1 MPKNAKKTEEN
12 IKAAQERLAK
22 LQEQQRKCNEL
33 RKQGHLGSDL
43 AIMRRLE
50 EEKKE
55 KERKEAQAKHEQEEQ
70 EARAKHEKDTHEA
83 RKFVDEALKGPHAQK
98 IENFLGKNARG
109 DAIKI
114 AEITRN
120 YLKTQGLIT

>member
-22 LQEQQRKCNEL
+22 LQEQQRQCNEL
-33 RKQGHLGSDL
+33 RKRGYLGSDL
-43 AIMRRLE
+43 AILRQLE
-50 EEKKE
+50 DEKNE
-55 KERKEAQAKHEQEEQ
+55 KARKEAQAQHD
-70 EARAKHEKDTHEA
+70 KDTHEA

-98 IENFLGKNARG
+98 IEKFLGKNARG
-109 DAIKI
+109 DAIKL

-120 YLKTQGLIT
+120 YMKTQGLEIT